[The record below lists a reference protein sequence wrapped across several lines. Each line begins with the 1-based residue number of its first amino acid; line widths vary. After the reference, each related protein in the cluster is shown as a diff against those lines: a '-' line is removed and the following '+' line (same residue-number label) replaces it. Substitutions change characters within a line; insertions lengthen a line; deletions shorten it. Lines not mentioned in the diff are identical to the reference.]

1 MYAIKS
7 THVDPTE
14 VQRLVKE
21 ISELIANADSLLS
34 AREVQQKL
42 DSEGSH
48 EAIAKALRVAIERG
62 DVEILDNMKLQVSN
76 RGDLPIA
83 EVAQ

>member
-14 VQRLVKE
+14 VQKLVKE
-21 ISELIANADSLLS
+21 ISELILRTDSLLS

-42 DSEGSH
+42 DSAGSR

-62 DVEILDNMKLQVSN
+62 DVEILDNMKLRVPD
-76 RGDLPIA
+76 RGDMPVA
-83 EVAQ
+83 EVVQ